1 METKK
6 FEQAPHKDNT
16 QEYQIFRKKPSS
28 IEEKIT
34 DNFEKYLL

>member
-6 FEQAPHKDNT
+6 FEQASHKDNT
-16 QEYQIFRKKPSS
+16 QEFQILHEKPSS

-34 DNFEKYLL
+34 DNSEKYQL